1 MQRPNAAQLAYGS
14 ATVVVATVALLLLS
28 GTTST
33 LGITAVSLAGLLLG
47 LLVAVTMPVRTTAV
61 KAPDEVPA
69 QVPAHAPAHVPTQ
82 ADASPENEKIR
93 VPAPRVGAGADTRIS
108 S

>member
-33 LGITAVSLAGLLLG
+33 VGITAVSLAGLLLG

-69 QVPAHAPAHVPTQ
+69 QVPAHVPTQ

>member
-69 QVPAHAPAHVPTQ
+69 HVPTR